1 MLNPKNL
8 KLHSRTDLTRMKR
21 LFIELQFALHE
32 TARLFSSALGRSQ
45 DSPAEPFIM
54 RNDGCLDPP

>member
-1 MLNPKNL
+1 
-8 KLHSRTDLTRMKR
+8 MKR